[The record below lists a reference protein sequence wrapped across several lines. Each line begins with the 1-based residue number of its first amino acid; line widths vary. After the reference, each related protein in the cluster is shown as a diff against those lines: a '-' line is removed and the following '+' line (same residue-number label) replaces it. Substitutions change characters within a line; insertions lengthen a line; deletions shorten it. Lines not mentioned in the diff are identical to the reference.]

1 LIFGD
6 TKIKNNSKGELLY
19 RFGYVYYMLGVLLL
33 EILLGVFKFVFFYIC
48 ILPLFMYSLYQFTE
62 KNIISGFLW
71 LFLTLFITF
80 LIKKLSN
87 KNN

>member
-1 LIFGD
+1 
-6 TKIKNNSKGELLY
+6 
-19 RFGYVYYMLGVLLL
+19 MLGVLLL